1 MCSQLNL
8 PLVVFMR
15 VCAKCV
21 LRIVGHHTSKKPLCN
36 PFAVMICE
44 IIKPEAL
51 AFVQVCRTYVAA
63 VN

>member
-1 MCSQLNL
+1 
-8 PLVVFMR
+8 MR

-51 AFVQVCRTYVAA
+51 AFVQVCRTYVT
-63 VN
+63 VFN